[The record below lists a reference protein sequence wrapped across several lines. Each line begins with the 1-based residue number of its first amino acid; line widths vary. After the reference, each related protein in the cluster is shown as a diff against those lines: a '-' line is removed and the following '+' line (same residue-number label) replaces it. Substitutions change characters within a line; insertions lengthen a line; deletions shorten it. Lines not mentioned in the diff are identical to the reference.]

1 MSSGR
6 VGSELGLTNLRMIGT
21 AIVPAVKRFHLL
33 KPVSIRPL
41 AILQDGVQSND
52 GGEQERGSH
61 AAQVEHVPAKVA
73 GDVFTANVR
82 PV

>member
-1 MSSGR
+1 
-6 VGSELGLTNLRMIGT
+6 MIGT
-21 AIVPAVKRFHLL
+21 AIVPAVKRCHL
-33 KPVSIRPL
+33 PVSIRPL

-82 PV
+82 FVRRCFR